1 MRLNDTLFGYGQAP
15 DMIRKQQ
22 VEHPFT
28 MPHLI
33 SETARVV
40 KEYNDTRKYAVELY
54 TDVFSLSP
62 ESRERMASARN
73 EKIDRI
79 RDQLKTYKP
88 ASGELPREAELVT
101 YSPQGRKSASDLS
114 HRGRFEI
121 FA

>member
-1 MRLNDTLFGYGQAP
+1 MRLSDTFLGYGQAP

-22 VEHPFT
+22 VENPFT
-28 MPHLI
+28 MPHMI
-33 SETARVV
+33 SETARMV

-73 EKIDRI
+73 QKIDQIKDR
-79 RDQLKTYKP
+79 LKTYKP
-88 ASGELPREAELVT
+88 ASDGRTDT
-101 YSPQGRKSASDLS
+101 YSADGQKVSNAPTN
-114 HRGRFEI
+114 RGKIEF

>member
-1 MRLNDTLFGYGQAP
+1 MRLSDTLLGYGQAP

-22 VEHPFT
+22 VENPFT
-28 MPHLI
+28 MHHTI

-62 ESRERMASARN
+62 ESRERMVSARN
-73 EKIDRI
+73 QKIDQI
-79 RDQLKTYKP
+79 RDKLKTYKP
-88 ASGELPREAELVT
+88 ASPGQSELVT
-101 YSPQGRKSASDLS
+101 YSAGGAKSTNAPSN
-114 HRGRFEI
+114 RGRIEF